1 MTMPTTAS
9 TTASNTA
16 RTAATIDVQASAKR
30 DILIRPRSDA
40 DDVYPSIDDMAGLR
54 AYFER
59 EGFVVLRRALPP
71 LACET
76 ARQAFLREALPARRA
91 YFKRH
96 ASGRY
101 ERNVYTEHGHMK
113 FPIMNLQDIGGRR
126 FRQFRQRGLE
136 LLTHDHVQH
145 IMRGMFGEPGRLV
158 HTMYFDGNQAT
169 WAHRDGDYFDSAA
182 SGRMIGVW
190 IAAEDIH
197 PDAGRFYVV
206 PRSHCSAIP
215 GIDNPNGDGYKDRIA
230 EFVRSGPLD
239 CVAPLMQQGDV
250 ILWSA
255 MTVHGSLPTVDP
267 RQTRRSF
274 TGHYVP
280 DSQPCKR
287 HLTSAPTDRYVTV
300 NNVPILLHQ
309 DSHTLSGL
317 LREMLR
323 SEYPALYR
331 AVQGMNSLMRPLNLR

>member
-215 GIDNPNGDGYKDRIA
+215 GIDNPKRRRLQGQDCGVRAQRSARLRGAADAAGRRHPVVGDD
-230 EFVRSGPLD
+230 
-239 CVAPLMQQGDV
+239 
-250 ILWSA
+250 SA
-255 MTVHGSLPTVDP
+255 
-267 RQTRRSF
+267 RQPADRRSA
-274 TGHYVP
+274 P
-280 DSQPCKR
+280 DAALIHRPITCRIRSPA
-287 HLTSAPTDRYVTV
+287 SAT
-300 NNVPILLHQ
+300 
-309 DSHTLSGL
+309 
-317 LREMLR
+317 
-323 SEYPALYR
+323 
-331 AVQGMNSLMRPLNLR
+331 